1 MAVASILAAPA
12 FAGPAERPSGYVVT
26 QATGRL
32 ESRPP
37 AAVRIDGPA
46 RVPLPFR
53 FAYYGRRADVVFV
66 SPHGWL
72 LPGARDG
79 FAAAE
84 MPSAAHGQDPASGA
98 FPYSAGSAASADGVI
113 APLWTSLAAAARD
126 SGATTD
132 RATPARGGVWSW
144 TSGAAPER
152 RFVVA
157 WEDVAL
163 ADGRRATFQ
172 AQLHE
177 GAGRIVFAYAPSAV
191 TTGDA
196 ATQSAFVCGIDEPAG
211 GRFVAPLAPLAPG
224 ATNTALPQADF
235 VFDPRTV
242 LFNDPAG
249 GKVGAPVT
257 WLDSRRESLS
267 GEDGAKSCCYVAK
280 GQGVFFVPDRV
291 TNGVAARTAKLA
303 AEDAATFPAPAG
315 RDQAGDPDRWVRQVL
330 DGKAILIPA
339 DPSVNR
345 GEPVRL
351 WFRIVE
357 YFTIDGKGIAGTD
370 THLWNLRIML
380 RQAFGADD
388 PRGRIDSYAAWRG
401 TAEARLSVVKLFDA
415 AQPDDAGRQFSTG
428 RINEYLLWCGRLR
441 PGQRGP
447 MPPDDC
453 PRDGWTR
460 FFLLDHDEQATQYAD
475 FGKLR
480 AVPDPNY
487 VDGFYEY
494 VIRSDGDPTGW
505 VSRRRARS
513 PAMTEER
520 IDEDPAPR

>member
-1 MAVASILAAPA
+1 MAVAAAPTAPA

-32 ESRPP
+32 ETRP
-37 AAVRIDGPA
+37 ATAVRIDGPA
-46 RVPLPFR
+46 SAPLPFR
-53 FAYYGRRADVVFV
+53 FAYYGRRADAVLV

-72 LPGARDG
+72 LPGAKESLAD
-79 FAAAE
+79 AAT
-84 MPSAAHGQDPASGA
+84 PSAPHGQDTASGA
-98 FPYSAGSAASADGVI
+98 FPYTAGAAAASADGVI
-113 APLWTSLAAAARD
+113 APLWTALAPTPTD
-126 SGATTD
+126 SRATTD
-132 RATPARGGVWSW
+132 RAAPAAGGVWTW
-144 TSGAAPER
+144 TAGAAPTR
-152 RFVVA
+152 RFVVS

-172 AQLHE
+172 AHLHE
-177 GAGRIVFAYAPSAV
+177 GPGRIVFAYAPSSV
-191 TTGDA
+191 TTGAGPA
-196 ATQSAFVCGIDEPAG
+196 AQASFVCGIDEPG
-211 GRFVAPLAPLAPG
+211 GARFAAPLAPG
-224 ATNTALPQADF
+224 PTNTTLPTADF

-249 GKVGAPVT
+249 GKFGAPVA

-280 GQGVFFVPDRV
+280 GQGVFFTPDRV

-303 AEDAATFPAPAG
+303 AEDASTFPSTSDAG
-315 RDQAGDPDRWVRQVL
+315 RTGDPDRWVRQVL

-380 RQAFGADD
+380 RQAFGTDD
-388 PRGRIDSYAAWRG
+388 PRGRIDSYTAWRG

-441 PGQRGP
+441 AGQRGP

-453 PRDGWTR
+453 PREGWTR

-475 FGKLR
+475 LGKLR